1 MISTNRALGYFL
13 AGEKLELV
21 QARWQRARGEKE
33 REEGRNVGTFPS
45 LPSTC
50 LLLLAMVTCKH
61 LLFLHMAMLV
71 LGFSQLPVATL
82 RVEIGDLQIL
92 NHQESSLV
100 LQECR
105 GKMTVLLTARPSL
118 LLFCLGSVETR

>member
-1 MISTNRALGYFL
+1 M
-13 AGEKLELV
+13 
-21 QARWQRARGEKE
+21 
-33 REEGRNVGTFPS
+33 GTFPS

-50 LLLLAMVTCKH
+50 LLLLAVVTCKH
-61 LLFLHMAMLV
+61 LLFLHMARLV

-82 RVEIGDLQIL
+82 RVEIGDLQSL

-118 LLFCLGSVETR
+118 LLFCLGSVETRRQPCY